1 MVIPADNKSNNQN
14 ENPSKINVKLNKGV
28 TDKSVKSKSK
38 KCDNDNDNDNENQK
52 QKRKVKSKGNIV
64 TIIIVEKS
72 GSLKEVDINE
82 ELVGVEEL
90 SKKCKFKKVDGFLK
104 RTTWKY
110 NSSKNKDTHC
120 GSKITIELWA
130 KDDGIA
136 NHENKYEFPPPVD
149 TDLFFGACALVARD
163 GKNNYIS
170 LSKDKWT
177 NIYEYLFGGFESLVT
192 NNDQDDDEEDE
203 LASIP
208 KNKKTRDGYLKDG
221 FVVDGGAVCDSDI
234 DAPGNGDVSDDI
246 DTSDDDSD
254 EDSDNGS
261 DDGNDKSCNSGSDDE
276 GVGEGDTDRSGGVY
290 CDKKNRNM
298 LTKGL
303 HHNIVSKSKSNPK
316 DKNSIIVGNKHS
328 SKYDEN
334 DDDDN
339 SGWNTDESS
348 ELSEEEYSYSK

>member
-1 MVIPADNKSNNQN
+1 MAWGSGVKERCNNQI
-14 ENPSKINVKLNKGV
+14 EATAAAG
-28 TDKSVKSKSK
+28 
-38 KCDNDNDNDNENQK
+38 
-52 QKRKVKSKGNIV
+52 GN
-64 TIIIVEKS
+64 
-72 GSLKEVDINE
+72 
-82 ELVGVEEL
+82 
-90 SKKCKFKKVDGFLK
+90 
-104 RTTWKY
+104 
-110 NSSKNKDTHC
+110 NSHRRST
-120 GSKITIELWA
+120 A
-130 KDDGIA
+130 
-136 NHENKYEFPPPVD
+136 
-149 TDLFFGACALVARD
+149 
-163 GKNNYIS
+163 
-170 LSKDKWT
+170 
-177 NIYEYLFGGFESLVT
+177 ES
-192 NNDQDDDEEDE
+192 DDDEEDE

-254 EDSDNGS
+254 EDSDDDS

-276 GVGEGDTDRSGGVY
+276 GEGGGEGEGNTDRSAAVY